1 MTPLRLAWANLV
13 HKRARTLI
21 AAAGVAFAVI
31 LVFMELGMFGGVGR
45 TATMLYDKLQFDLLI
60 TSSEYLDV
68 SRTDAFPRARLSQ
81 ARAAE
86 GVDDVL
92 PVSFNVAGWRAP
104 ARESLFGSPVPAGE
118 QMSINV

>member
-13 HKRARTLI
+13 HKRARTLV
-21 AAAGVAFAVI
+21 ASAGVAFAVV

-60 TSSEYLDV
+60 TSGEYLDL
-68 SRTDAFPRARLSQ
+68 SRAPEFSRVRLAQ
-81 ARAAE
+81 ARVA
-86 GVDDVL
+86 GVEDVI

-104 ARESLFGSPVPAGE
+104 
-118 QMSINV
+118 